1 MAGFRACASDDEREQ
16 KSKLEHEQESE
27 HEHEHEHEGLTEPA
41 DTPPR
46 PAIRPRLDNR
56 SETIYHCR

>member
-16 KSKLEHEQESE
+16 KSKLEHEQES
-27 HEHEHEHEGLTEPA
+27 EHEHEHEGLTEPA